1 MRSWQ
6 TLKINR
12 VSARQD
18 ETTQEETRA
27 VSRWRLLF
35 SRDFGLIWISQLV
48 SQCGDGISNLA
59 LLWFVY
65 SITGSP
71 IKTTIIGLLH
81 TIPPIVLGPFIGVY
95 VDRLPKKLFLIG
107 SNVLR
112 AVLIGVIPCAIQTET
127 FTVDLLYILVLLD
140 AVAIAMFSPA
150 LTSSVPLIVPR
161 AQFTAANALIQSTTS
176 LGIIFGP
183 AVSGIGIAFFGS
195 QEVLCLNAV
204 TYFVSALCLWF
215 VRLRTL
221 LPSTGPKKM
230 GGSASHDLIEGLA
243 FIAIKQRVILL
254 LVLTAACYGFGASAM
269 TTLFPVFARTLLG
282 LGPLEVGSLWSTLG
296 VGLLLMSLI
305 LVRFTEWNLSDR
317 ARIIAAASVASGL
330 AIGLLVWTKDL
341 LLVGLLMI
349 VIGGGMGAFTP
360 IAWGFVQELTPG
372 NLVGRVMSLYS
383 TGVMAAAISGISLF
397 GWVTERLGES
407 TGVTGIGAT
416 FLLTAS
422 LGGWLSWSIRNR
434 REWADGKRRS

>member
-6 TLKINR
+6 TLMINR
-12 VSARQD
+12 VSAQRD
-18 ETTQEETRA
+18 GATQKEARA
-27 VSRWRLLF
+27 VRHWRLLF
-35 SRDFGLIWISQLV
+35 ARDFGLIWLSQLV
-48 SQCGDGISNLA
+48 SQVGDGISNLA

-71 IKTTIIGLLH
+71 VKTTIIGLLH

-107 SNVLR
+107 SNAVR
-112 AVLIGVIPCAIQTET
+112 AVLIGVLPCAIQTDT
-127 FTVDLLYILVLLD
+127 FTVNLLYALVLFD
-140 AVAIAMFSPA
+140 AIAVSMFNPA

-183 AVSGIGIAFFGS
+183 VVSGIGIAFFGS

-204 TYFVSALCLWF
+204 TYFVAALCLGL
-215 VRLRTL
+215 VRLGTL
-221 LPSTGPKKM
+221 QPSAGPKRT
-230 GGSASHDLIEGLA
+230 GGSALQDLSEGLA
-243 FIAIKQRVILL
+243 FVVIKQRVIVL
-254 LVLTAACYGFGASAM
+254 LVITAGCYGFGASAL
-269 TTLFPVFARTLLG
+269 TTLFPVFAGKLLG
-282 LGPLEVGSLWSTLG
+282 LGPVEVGYLWSALG
-296 VGLLLMSLI
+296 MGLLLMSMAL
-305 LVRFTEWNLSDR
+305 LRFTEWNLSAR
-317 ARIIAAASVASGL
+317 TRIIAGASVASAL
-330 AIGLLVWTKDL
+330 AIGVLVWTNNL

-360 IAWGFVQELTPG
+360 IAWGIVQELTPG

-383 TGVMAAAISGISLF
+383 TGAMTAAISGISLF
-397 GWVTERLGES
+397 GWVTERFGES
-407 TGVTGIGAT
+407 IGVAGIGAT

-422 LGGWLSWSIRNR
+422 LGGWLSRSIRNR
-434 REWADGKRRS
+434 